1 MFLDISMFLS
11 LTLSLSL
18 VFSAYINEVFCASV
32 SSFYL
37 LAWASDRAHPRRA
50 RARSISFSRE
60 RRARSTTDD
69 GVRNVHGNNRSDE
82 NSSCFQKVL
91 IFLG

>member
-32 SSFYL
+32 SSFSYL
-37 LAWASDRAHPRRA
+37 PGRVIERIQDARA
-50 RARSISFSRE
+50 RA
-60 RRARSTTDD
+60 
-69 GVRNVHGNNRSDE
+69 
-82 NSSCFQKVL
+82 
-91 IFLG
+91 